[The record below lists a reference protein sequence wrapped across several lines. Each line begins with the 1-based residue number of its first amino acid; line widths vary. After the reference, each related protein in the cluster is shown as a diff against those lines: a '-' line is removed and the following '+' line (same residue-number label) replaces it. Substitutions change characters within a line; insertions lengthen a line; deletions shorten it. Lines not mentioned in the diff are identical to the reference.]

1 MVPELCS
8 DDDATHFDDIPEPD
22 SGEEFFPT
30 PKVTCENAPLNT
42 SHFMICLCFYKV
54 SVSLH

>member
-1 MVPELCS
+1 MVPELIS

-30 PKVTCENAPLNT
+30 PKVGFRVHPLTLIANYL
-42 SHFMICLCFYKV
+42 SHLSPFK
-54 SVSLH
+54 

>member
-1 MVPELCS
+1 MNVHLYVITAIPPVIPELKS

-30 PKVTCENAPLNT
+30 PKVRC
-42 SHFMICLCFYKV
+42 SFC
-54 SVSLH
+54 